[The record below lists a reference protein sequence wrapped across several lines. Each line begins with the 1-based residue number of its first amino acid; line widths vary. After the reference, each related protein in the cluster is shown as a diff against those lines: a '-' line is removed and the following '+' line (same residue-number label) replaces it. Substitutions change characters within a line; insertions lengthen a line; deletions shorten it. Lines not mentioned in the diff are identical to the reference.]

1 MIITRERFNEL
12 GLGLD
17 KESCLSCED
26 CIEKCGKFYCELMPE
41 ITIDK
46 AISLDYN
53 APCLDE
59 ERIRFEMTEEEY
71 DAYRHGRLEIERI

>member
-1 MIITRERFNEL
+1 
-12 GLGLD
+12 
-17 KESCLSCED
+17 
-26 CIEKCGKFYCELMPE
+26 MPE

-53 APCLDE
+53 APCRDE

>member
-26 CIEKCGKFYCELMPE
+26 CIEKCGKFYC
-41 ITIDK
+41 
-46 AISLDYN
+46 
-53 APCLDE
+53 
-59 ERIRFEMTEEEY
+59 
-71 DAYRHGRLEIERI
+71 